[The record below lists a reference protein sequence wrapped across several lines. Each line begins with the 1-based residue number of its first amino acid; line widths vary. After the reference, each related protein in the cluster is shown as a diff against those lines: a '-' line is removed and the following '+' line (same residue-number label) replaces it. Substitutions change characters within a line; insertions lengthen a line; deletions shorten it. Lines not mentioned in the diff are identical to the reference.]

1 LAAPWEWGL
10 VSGGSALRAQA
21 TVERGGRRWSTLVRA
36 LLDALIEPT
45 PPALER
51 SAAAPAPAH
60 RLSRSGQLALG
71 LTITLL
77 AVLLYAQTLAA
88 NQRLSQR
95 FAFCHPQRS
104 AGLAPSEA
112 ARQTQSLIRNLT
124 GATPSQKLRL
134 AQQANGLAVESA
146 RFCGLA
152 ALNHVQEAALLTV
165 ATAALCLLSLT
176 VALGL
181 VHGLMN
187 STNRTLR
194 TLQVTAVFLLVV
206 PMVFLQLGEQV
217 PNSNFYLRLYL
228 AHRNLH
234 QQLLSALANQ
244 DLPVMNPNPTIAN
257 RRPMPPLPALGGSA
271 RVAELI
277 RSVDLQVQ
285 ALPPVPLK
293 MNDSG
298 VIHVLQVIT
307 NGWKNEFA
315 NE

>member
-1 LAAPWEWGL
+1 M
-10 VSGGSALRAQA
+10 RAQA
-21 TVERGGRRWSTLVRA
+21 TVERDGRWSTLLRA

-45 PPALER
+45 PPTPER
-51 SAAAPAPAH
+51 SAAAAPAPGH

-88 NQRLSQR
+88 NQQLSQR
-95 FAFCHPQRS
+95 FAFCQPQRS
-104 AGLAPSEA
+104 AGVAPSDA
-112 ARQTQSLIRNLT
+112 AWQTQSLIRNLT

-152 ALNHVQEAALLTV
+152 ALNHAQQAALLTV
-165 ATAALCLLSLT
+165 ATAALCLLCLT
-176 VALGL
+176 VVLGL

-194 TLQVTAVFLLVV
+194 TLQVTAVFLLLV

-228 AHRNLH
+228 SHRNLH

-244 DLPVMNPNPTIAN
+244 DLPVMNPNPTKTN
-257 RRPMPPLPALGGSA
+257 KGPMKPLPVLGVSA

-298 VIHVLQVIT
+298 VIQVLQVIT
-307 NGWKNEFA
+307 NGWKNEFTK
-315 NE
+315 E

>member
-1 LAAPWEWGL
+1 M
-10 VSGGSALRAQA
+10 RAQT
-21 TVERGGRRWSTLVRA
+21 TVERDGRWSTLLRA

-45 PPALER
+45 PPTPER
-51 SAAAPAPAH
+51 SAAASPAPGH
-60 RLSRSGQLALG
+60 RLSRSGPLALG

-95 FAFCHPQRS
+95 FAFCQPQRS
-104 AGLAPSEA
+104 AGVAPSEA
-112 ARQTQSLIRNLT
+112 AWQTQSLIRNLT
-124 GATPSQKLRL
+124 VATPSEKLRL
-134 AQQANGLAVESA
+134 AQQANGLAVENA

-152 ALNHVQEAALLTV
+152 ALINAQEAALLTV

-176 VALGL
+176 VVLGL

-187 STNRTLR
+187 STNRMLR

-217 PNSNFYLRLYL
+217 PNSDFYLRLYL
-228 AHRNLH
+228 YNRNFH
-234 QQLLSALANQ
+234 QQILSAFANQ
-244 DLPVMNPNPTIAN
+244 DLPVMNPNPTN
-257 RRPMPPLPALGGSA
+257 SNNSNKGPMKPLPALGVSA

-298 VIHVLQVIT
+298 VIQELQVIT
-307 NGWKNEFA
+307 NGWKNQFA
-315 NE
+315 N

>member
-1 LAAPWEWGL
+1 MAASGEWGL
-10 VSGGSALRAQA
+10 VSGGPALSAQA

-36 LLDALIEPT
+36 LLDALVEPA
-45 PPALER
+45 PPPLER
-51 SAAAPAPAH
+51 PAPAVRPPAH
-60 RLSRSGQLALG
+60 RLSRWGQLVLG
-71 LTITLL
+71 LTISLL
-77 AVLLYAQTLAA
+77 AVLLHAQTQAA

-95 FAFCHPQRS
+95 FAFCQPQRS

-112 ARQTQSLIRNLT
+112 ARQTQILINNLT
-124 GATPSQKLRL
+124 VATPSQKVRL
-134 AQQANGLAVESA
+134 AQQANGLVVESA

-152 ALNHVQEAALLTV
+152 ALNHAQEAALLTV

-194 TLQVTAVFLLVV
+194 TLQVTAVFLLVA

-217 PNSNFYLRLYL
+217 PNSNFYLKLYL

-257 RRPMPPLPALGGSA
+257 QRPMHPLPTMGSSA

-285 ALPPVPLK
+285 TLPPIPLK

-298 VIHVLQVIT
+298 AIHVFQLIT
-307 NGWKNEFA
+307 NGWKSEFA
-315 NE
+315 N

>member
-1 LAAPWEWGL
+1 M
-10 VSGGSALRAQA
+10 
-21 TVERGGRRWSTLVRA
+21 
-36 LLDALIEPT
+36 LDALIEPT
-45 PPALER
+45 PPTLER
-51 SAAAPAPAH
+51 CAAAPAPGH
-60 RLSRSGQLALG
+60 RLSRLGQLALG
-71 LTITLL
+71 LTVTLL
-77 AVLLYAQTLAA
+77 AALLHAQTLVA

-95 FAFCHPQRS
+95 FAFCQPQRS
-104 AGLAPSEA
+104 AGLATNEA
-112 ARQTQSLIRNLT
+112 ARQTQSLIGNLT

-134 AQQANGLAVESA
+134 AQQTNGLAMESA

-152 ALNHVQEAALLTV
+152 TLNHAQEAALLTV

-176 VALGL
+176 VVLGL
-181 VHGLMN
+181 VYGLMN

-206 PMVFLQLGEQV
+206 PMVFLQLGEQI

-228 AHRNLH
+228 SHRNLH

-257 RRPMPPLPALGGSA
+257 QNLVKPLPALGGSA

-285 ALPPVPLK
+285 ALPPAPLK

-298 VIHVLQVIT
+298 VIQALKLIS

-315 NE
+315 N